1 VASVTTHDEDL
12 DDARVDQLL
21 DMMGA
26 AFGYTADNNR
36 DLIADPTFS
45 MQEVW
50 EELHVQH
57 CYEFLLAY
65 VNRNRSMIASNLED

>member
-1 VASVTTHDEDL
+1 MMNERLTHTDRL
-12 DDARVDQLL
+12 RDA
-21 DMMGA
+21 MGA
-26 AFGYTADNNR
+26 AFGYTADNNS
-36 DLIADPTFS
+36 DLIGDPTFT

-65 VNRNRSMIASNLED
+65 INRNEDMLNNHMSIAEGD